1 MDSPESKPI
10 FMAET
15 RAETGPLGKKEGVDS
30 DISEMRTLSMQYK
43 QKQDKLD
50 NRPKKPVSSFFLFYQ

>member
-30 DISEMRTLSMQYK
+30 DISEIRTLSMQYK
-43 QKQDKLD
+43 QK
-50 NRPKKPVSSFFLFYQ
+50 